1 MKIRE
6 SGMPEETYWETFFDA
21 NLILS
26 KLQFDKT
33 IFDAVEFGFGYGTF
47 TIPAA
52 KIIKGTLFALDI
64 DSVMIERLN
73 KRIDET
79 KLLNIKIIKRDF
91 MNEGTGLAD
100 SSVDYVMLFNILHAE
115 NPLILLNETYRILKS
130 GGKVG
135 VIHWIHSE
143 TTPRGPSMD
152 IRPTSLQCVDWLLE
166 AKFKITTKEISFP
179 PFHYGIIANKQI
191 GEK

>member
-6 SGMPEETYWETFFDA
+6 SGMPEETYWETFFDT

-33 IFDAVEFGFGYGTF
+33 IFDAVEFGSGYGTF
-47 TIPAA
+47 TIPTA

-115 NPLILLNETYRILKS
+115 NPLILLNETYRILKP

-135 VIHWIHSE
+135 VIHWIHSK

-152 IRPTSLQCVDWLLE
+152 IRPTPLQCVEWLRE
-166 AKFKITTKEISFP
+166 ANFEILKNEIHLP
-179 PFHYGIIANKQI
+179 PYHFGIIAAKQ
-191 GEK
+191 